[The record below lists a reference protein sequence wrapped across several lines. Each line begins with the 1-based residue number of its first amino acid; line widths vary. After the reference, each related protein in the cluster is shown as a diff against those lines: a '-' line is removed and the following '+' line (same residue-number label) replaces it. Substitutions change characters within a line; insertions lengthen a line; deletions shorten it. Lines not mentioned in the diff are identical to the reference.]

1 MIHWR
6 RRWQTT
12 LAFLPQELHKC
23 MKREKDMTPEYEPLR
38 SEFDQYAI
46 EEEWRTITN
55 SSRKIEEFGPN
66 WKQHSVVDVSGG
78 EIKVQCCKEQY

>member
-1 MIHWR
+1 
-6 RRWQTT
+6 
-12 LAFLPQELHKC
+12 

-55 SSRKIEEFGPN
+55 SSRKTEEFGPN